1 MLVVSATP
9 ELMDPDTL
17 QLLRQRVRCPI
28 CLVRQWGEN

>member
-1 MLVVSATP
+1 
-9 ELMDPDTL
+9 MDPGTL